1 MRRHLHKVR
10 KTTDIAYKSAMS
22 VVFFMIL
29 IHILS
34 YRYEEFAVFIER
46 YL

>member
-10 KTTDIAYKSAMS
+10 KTTDIAHKSAMS
-22 VVFFMIL
+22 VVFFMISV
-29 IHILS
+29 HILS
-34 YRYEEFAVFIER
+34 YRYEGFAVFTER